1 MMSSIF
7 LYIYLTF
14 IPVEEELI
22 KVIEVNLPME
32 SMEVCETAKLDLQIN
47 VDAMFDIDREAV
59 HIEAECVDFSEWL
72 DFEEKIDINS
82 VGG

>member
-14 IPVEEELI
+14 IPVEGELI

-32 SMEVCETAKLDLQIN
+32 SMKVCETAKLDL
-47 VDAMFDIDREAV
+47 
-59 HIEAECVDFSEWL
+59 H
-72 DFEEKIDINS
+72 S

>member
-1 MMSSIF
+1 MSSIF

-47 VDAMFDIDREAV
+47 VDAIFDIDSSVV

>member
-1 MMSSIF
+1 MSSIF

-14 IPVEEELI
+14 VPLEEELT
-22 KVIEVNLPME
+22 KVIEVNLPMK
-32 SMEVCETAKLDLQIN
+32 SMGACETAKLDLQIN
-47 VDAMFDIDREAV
+47 VDSMFDIDGEVV

>member
-1 MMSSIF
+1 
-7 LYIYLTF
+7 
-14 IPVEEELI
+14 V
-22 KVIEVNLPME
+22 
-32 SMEVCETAKLDLQIN
+32 DLQIN
-47 VDAMFDIDREAV
+47 IDAMFDIDREAV